1 MKHVLHVH
9 QQKIK
14 KGEPAIIDR
23 TYKGSTHWSKVR
35 IDGPCIIVHS
45 DTPDKCGARVWIET
59 EATVEHLE

>member
-45 DTPDKCGARVWIET
+45 DAPDKCGARVWIET
-59 EATVEHLE
+59 EANVEHLE